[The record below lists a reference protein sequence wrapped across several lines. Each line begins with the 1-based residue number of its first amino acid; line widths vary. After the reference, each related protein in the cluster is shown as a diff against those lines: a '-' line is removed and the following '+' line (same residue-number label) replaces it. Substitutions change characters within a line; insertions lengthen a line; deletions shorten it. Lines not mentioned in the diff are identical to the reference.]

1 MYGNLCQCLTLPFH
15 VMFNLIS
22 DFVIHMVL
30 VLPEIEQSP
39 CRQPSV
45 SRLMTCCRQ
54 PSVWQLMTSG
64 SPELSSQPV
73 SSQSAWREHW
83 LQLPAHLKSKN
94 FYLVK
99 ICYLKVNQSIMII
112 EFSDIGVLIQTVN
125 YNMTLQVFFYPAIS
139 LFSNIFFS
147 SHLSF
152 PSSSTN
158 FFLESAICSPFVS
171 PFLFKS
177 CLFLIKLLNLS
188 SS

>member
-83 LQLPAHLKSKN
+83 RQLPAHLKSKN

-158 FFLESAICSPFVS
+158 FFSWNLQFVPLLSVHFFSNLACS
-171 PFLFKS
+171 
-177 CLFLIKLLNLS
+177 
-188 SS
+188 